1 MIRIIIIF
9 QSLYWI
15 QGVAGANDVLQ
26 PDILWAQFGQSVTIN
41 CSHTKGSVYR
51 EMYWFRQ
58 YQGESMELI
67 VYTTSFGTQ
76 DFGKSD
82 QKKFSAIKT
91 VPENGSF
98 TVKDVDYN
106 DNAVYFCAVRD
117 RGTQPAYFGQG
128 TKLTVLDPD
137 MKLQAPT
144 VTVLNVS
151 EKEVCTKEN
160 VTLVCV
166 AKGFYPDH
174 VKVYWTVDEVN
185 RTIDVSTDEAAVQ
198 GSDKYYTI
206 SSRLNIDYKTEWTR
220 GKTFTCIVNFFNGTG
235 INYKDSITGP
245 KLTIDE
251 DNYETYVRSV
261 KTTMLRYGMFVAK
274 SIAYGIFIMYIVRRQ
289 GFMSK

>member
-1 MIRIIIIF
+1 LLFEWTNCVKFEQTPSILATETSEITI
-9 QSLYWI
+9 QCSHDGSSLYTMLWYQQNSRTVMALI
-15 QGVAGANDVLQ
+15 GYTATASGDPNYEDGLKAVQTEQAGHTYGSLTISNLR
-26 PDILWAQFGQSVTIN
+26 QSD
-41 CSHTKGSVYR
+41 S
-51 EMYWFRQ
+51 
-58 YQGESMELI
+58 
-67 VYTTSFGTQ
+67 
-76 DFGKSD
+76 
-82 QKKFSAIKT
+82 
-91 VPENGSF
+91 
-98 TVKDVDYN
+98 
-106 DNAVYFCAVRD
+106 AVYYCAASK
-117 RGTQPAYFGQG
+117 GQGAGLPAYFGAG
-128 TKLTVLDPD
+128 TKLTVLDPN
-137 MKLQAPT
+137 MEIQAPN

-174 VKVYWTVDEVN
+174 VKVYWKVDEVN
-185 RTIDVSTDEAAVQ
+185 RTTDVSTDEAAIQ

-220 GKTFTCIVNFFNGTG
+220 GKTFTCIVNFFNNMTD
-235 INYKDSITGP
+235 IDYQDSITGP